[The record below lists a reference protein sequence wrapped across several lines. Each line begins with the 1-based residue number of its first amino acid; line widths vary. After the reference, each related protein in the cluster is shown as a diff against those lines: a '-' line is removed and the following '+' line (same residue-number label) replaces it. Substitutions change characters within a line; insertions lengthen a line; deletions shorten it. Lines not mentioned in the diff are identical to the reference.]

1 MCPLAGPFH
10 PQKAG
15 TGAHEIP
22 SILSR
27 ATTAGFGLL
36 AVFCTTLASPWHHLA
51 MIVICENP

>member
-1 MCPLAGPFH
+1 MAGPFH